1 MRHLAVGHGEFLP
14 RLERRIQELERTPEM
29 DDEKVQQLTEI
40 RDFALH
46 NSFFEIDPDDIPA
59 TLCNE
64 SEVFKEYE
72 RRLDGG
78 SSGGKKQLRYQFLPT
93 NLKVTWFKS

>member
-14 RLERRIQELERTPEM
+14 RLERRLREIEQFKAPEADVEM
-29 DDEKVQQLTEI
+29 VQKLTEI
-40 RDFALH
+40 RDFSLH
-46 NSFFEIDPDDIPA
+46 NCFFEIDSHDIPA

-72 RRLDGG
+72 RRLDVM
-78 SSGGKKQLRYQFLPT
+78 SVCGKKQFR
-93 NLKVTWFKS
+93 